1 MLNKKRNRR
10 STISE
15 LTEMLS
21 RIPERL
27 GELFQDILAQ
37 DDNDEGST
45 HLCLRWLLFS
55 TRPLKR
61 EELYFAIR
69 SARDQDVSVF

>member
-1 MLNKKRNRR
+1 MLNKKRNRG

-37 DDNDEGST
+37 DDNDE
-45 HLCLRWLLFS
+45 
-55 TRPLKR
+55 
-61 EELYFAIR
+61 
-69 SARDQDVSVF
+69 